1 MNGGALLSQGGY
13 GCVFSPSI
21 NCDGKESS
29 KKYISKIQKND
40 FSADN
45 EIRIGETI
53 SKNKDS
59 YEYFAPVI
67 KSCPIDISEIKTEGL
82 DDCKII
88 TSQRKIQKFLMMKI
102 RFINGSILSS
112 FITENKNSSLIFSS
126 FVNIYQHLLKGL
138 QILVKERIVHFD
150 LKGPNI
156 VYNNETEKPIII
168 DFGLSIPI
176 DELIKS
182 EQYYRYFYIY
192 APDYYIWPLE
202 VHFLNYIENVDEE
215 PTLETIE
222 HLSKEFVKKNSAIN
236 KLSESFQ
243 NKYIESSISE
253 LKKYLNKPAKHVKR
267 LILKSWKTWDNY
279 SISVMYLK
287 YIETLFGND
296 RGLSTNHYVKFMI
309 QTLLQNIHPNPEKRI
324 HIDTNVKMMN
334 DFFNNKKI
342 IHLDNFESLIR
353 EISINKSTIVKQTIA
368 NSKKMTRLTRK
379 ILNRD
384 HQKN

>member
-1 MNGGALLSQGGY
+1 M
-13 GCVFSPSI
+13 
-21 NCDGKESS
+21 K
-29 KKYISKIQKND
+29 
-40 FSADN
+40 
-45 EIRIGETI
+45 
-53 SKNKDS
+53 
-59 YEYFAPVI
+59 
-67 KSCPIDISEIKTEGL
+67 PIDISEIKTEGL

-253 LKKYLNKPAKHVKR
+253 LKKYLNKPAKQVKR

>member
-1 MNGGALLSQGGY
+1 
-13 GCVFSPSI
+13 
-21 NCDGKESS
+21 
-29 KKYISKIQKND
+29 
-40 FSADN
+40 
-45 EIRIGETI
+45 
-53 SKNKDS
+53 
-59 YEYFAPVI
+59 
-67 KSCPIDISEIKTEGL
+67 
-82 DDCKII
+82 
-88 TSQRKIQKFLMMKI
+88 
-102 RFINGSILSS
+102 
-112 FITENKNSSLIFSS
+112 
-126 FVNIYQHLLKGL
+126 
-138 QILVKERIVHFD
+138 

-222 HLSKEFVKKNSAIN
+222 HLSKEFVKKNSAIS

-253 LKKYLNKPAKHVKR
+253 LKKYLNKPVKQVKR

-384 HQKN
+384 HQKIDKI

>member
-1 MNGGALLSQGGY
+1 
-13 GCVFSPSI
+13 
-21 NCDGKESS
+21 
-29 KKYISKIQKND
+29 
-40 FSADN
+40 
-45 EIRIGETI
+45 
-53 SKNKDS
+53 
-59 YEYFAPVI
+59 
-67 KSCPIDISEIKTEGL
+67 
-82 DDCKII
+82 
-88 TSQRKIQKFLMMKI
+88 
-102 RFINGSILSS
+102 
-112 FITENKNSSLIFSS
+112 
-126 FVNIYQHLLKGL
+126 
-138 QILVKERIVHFD
+138 
-150 LKGPNI
+150 
-156 VYNNETEKPIII
+156 
-168 DFGLSIPI
+168 
-176 DELIKS
+176 
-182 EQYYRYFYIY
+182 FYIF

-222 HLSKEFVKKNSAIN
+222 QLSKEFVKKNSAIN

-243 NKYIESSISE
+243 NKYIESSICE
-253 LKKYLNKPAKHVKR
+253 LKKYLNKPAKQVKR

-309 QTLLQNIHPNPEKRI
+309 QTLLQNIHPNPKRRI
-324 HIDTNVKMMN
+324 PIDTNVKMMN

-353 EISINKSTIVKQTIA
+353 EISINKPTIVKQTIA
-368 NSKKMTRLTRK
+368 NSKRMTKLTKK

>member
-1 MNGGALLSQGGY
+1 
-13 GCVFSPSI
+13 
-21 NCDGKESS
+21 
-29 KKYISKIQKND
+29 
-40 FSADN
+40 
-45 EIRIGETI
+45 
-53 SKNKDS
+53 
-59 YEYFAPVI
+59 
-67 KSCPIDISEIKTEGL
+67 
-82 DDCKII
+82 
-88 TSQRKIQKFLMMKI
+88 MKI
-102 RFINGSILSS
+102 RFIDGSILSS

-182 EQYYRYFYIY
+182 EQYYRYFYIF

-222 HLSKEFVKKNSAIN
+222 QLSKEFVKKNSAIN

-243 NKYIESSISE
+243 NKYIESSICE
-253 LKKYLNKPAKHVKR
+253 LKKYLNKPAKQVKR

-309 QTLLQNIHPNPEKRI
+309 QTLLQNIHPNPKRRI
-324 HIDTNVKMMN
+324 PIDTNVKMMN

-353 EISINKSTIVKQTIA
+353 EISINKPTIIKQTIA
-368 NSKKMTRLTRK
+368 NSKRMTRLTKK
-379 ILNRD
+379 ILNRN